1 MNVGKKVVC
10 GKYNPWCAETDYSMN
25 AESPFY
31 APLGIENRNFLAN
44 EHEFGEIDYC
54 KNPDDPRC
62 GDTWGEEY
70 HGASG
75 NTHKVRITITNT
87 YEGTTVTRY
96 RYDLSGCSANYDE
109 SLGFCYN
116 GEVYK
121 RFLINSPGTWNV
133 KVEPIAT
140 ASCEALD
147 YDETATFEITKP
159 EGWEPSPMQTL
170 STDVSVALQ
179 EAGVPVAVTPLQLV
193 IGGSLVGG
201 LFLYKILQKIKAK
214 RE

>member
-1 MNVGKKVVC
+1 
-10 GKYNPWCAETDYSMN
+10 
-25 AESPFY
+25 
-31 APLGIENRNFLAN
+31 
-44 EHEFGEIDYC
+44 
-54 KNPDDPRC
+54 
-62 GDTWGEEY
+62 
-70 HGASG
+70 
-75 NTHKVRITITNT
+75 
-87 YEGTTVTRY
+87 
-96 RYDLSGCSANYDE
+96 
-109 SLGFCYN
+109 
-116 GEVYK
+116 
-121 RFLINSPGTWNV
+121 NV